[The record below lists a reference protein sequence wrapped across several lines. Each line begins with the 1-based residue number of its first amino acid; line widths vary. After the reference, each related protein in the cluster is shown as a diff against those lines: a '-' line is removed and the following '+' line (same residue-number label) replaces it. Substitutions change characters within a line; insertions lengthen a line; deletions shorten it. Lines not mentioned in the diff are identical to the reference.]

1 MKMQKRK
8 QMKSIASNNPEYKVR
23 EVVAS
28 KGYELDTLIDDPDE
42 YIRAVA
48 KVYKNDPSL
57 LGYIGVVSF
66 KQEVQE

>member
-1 MKMQKRK
+1 MGFGLG
-8 QMKSIASNNPEYKVR
+8 ILINDPEYRVR

-28 KGYELDTLIDDPDE
+28 KGYKLDTLIDDPDE

-48 KVYKNDPSL
+48 KAYKDDPSL

-66 KQEVQE
+66 KQE